1 MFLGDNNIQ
10 IAIDTSTV
18 SIQIHYG
25 KIVNI
30 KNVLHVFSL
39 KNNLL
44 SMCQGTQNE
53 VSIKFHHTFCSL
65 ELFTPKG
72 KLVQLRFPQVDF
84 LYLLCIGFD
93 ATPLDT
99 SENNYSCFIVGINK
113 ITHETIQWHHRLAHL
128 NIFFYEGNSK

>member
-10 IAIDTSTV
+10 IAIDTSTI

-25 KIVNI
+25 KFVDI

-53 VSIKFHHTFCSL
+53 VYIKFHHTFCSL
-65 ELFTPKG
+65 KLFTPKG
-72 KLVQLRFPQVDF
+72 GPV
-84 LYLLCIGFD
+84 
-93 ATPLDT
+93 
-99 SENNYSCFIVGINK
+99 
-113 ITHETIQWHHRLAHL
+113 H
-128 NIFFYEGNSK
+128 